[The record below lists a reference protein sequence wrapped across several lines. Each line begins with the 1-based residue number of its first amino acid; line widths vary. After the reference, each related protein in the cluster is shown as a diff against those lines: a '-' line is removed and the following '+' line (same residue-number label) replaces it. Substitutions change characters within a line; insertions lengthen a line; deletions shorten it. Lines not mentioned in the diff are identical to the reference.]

1 MLRVHFT
8 ATDVLRT
15 RFAPAPAPLLEL
27 SLAVITLQRREVIF
41 DGWRRA
47 VRTHL
52 PKAAH
57 PLVQLLTPGGVG
69 PLFLDPMSDGFEDG
83 LELVRSS
90 PTELVRRELRRVC
103 GAGMPITPWL
113 RALDERDGEAWQLLE
128 RAVRAGHAALV
139 APAWAR
145 LHRAF
150 QAEVSWRGRLI
161 AELGLQPALE
171 TLHPGARWRGTTLEF
186 DVPRRHLSIDAAGR
200 GVTLMPS
207 AFWAGQPLLS
217 RDADGAVMIVYSAPT
232 ALPLVADEPADG
244 ALADLLGRTR
254 AGVLALAVSARTTSD
269 IARTL
274 GISAASVSEH
284 TRTLRAAG
292 LLVSERAGKA
302 VLHSA
307 TPLGDRL
314 LAGGAGLPLPQ
325 ASPPTVPMPA
335 AVTSR
340 SR

>member
-15 RFAPAPAPLLEL
+15 RFATVPAPLLEL
-27 SLAVITLQRREVIF
+27 SLALVALQRREVIF

-47 VRTHL
+47 ARARL
-52 PKAAH
+52 PKAAQ
-57 PLVQLLTPGGVG
+57 PLLQLVMPTGVG
-69 PLFLDPMSDGFEDG
+69 PMFLDPVSNGLEDG
-83 LELVRSS
+83 LDLVRSA
-90 PTELVRRELRRVC
+90 PTDFVRRELRRVC
-103 GAGMPITPWL
+103 IAGMPITPWL
-113 RALDERDGEAWQLLE
+113 RALDERDGEAWQLLA
-128 RAVRAGHAALV
+128 RAVRCGHDALV
-139 APAWAR
+139 VPVWTR
-145 LHRAF
+145 LRRAF
-150 QAEVSWRGRLI
+150 QAEVAWRGRLV

-171 TLHPGARWRGTTLEF
+171 TLYPGAKWRGTTLEF
-186 DVPRRHLSIDAAGR
+186 DVTPQMNTYAGGR

-207 AFWAGQPLLS
+207 AFWTGRPLIS
-217 RDADGAVMIVYSAPT
+217 RDADGALMIIYPAPT
-232 ALPLVADEPADG
+232 ALPLVADEAPTGD
-244 ALADLLGRTR
+244 ALADLLGRSR
-254 AGVLALAVSARTTSD
+254 AGVLEVAVSPRTTSD
-269 IARTL
+269 IARKL

-314 LAGGAGLPLPQ
+314 LASSAGLPRPH